1 MTLEGKIGLVTGSTK
16 NIGKAIALRLAQDG
30 ADMFIHHAPFEKPP
44 EDVAEEVRAMG
55 RRAWIIRGNI
65 GSPEQ
70 IAGMFEQVATEAG
83 RLDILV
89 NSAAMGDAKSA
100 LEITH
105 RQWDRT
111 LNVSAR
117 SVLLCSQ
124 HAAKLMT
131 SGWGRIVNIS
141 SLGSR
146 RYLPDY
152 VAIGASKAV
161 VENLTRSLA
170 VELAPRGILVN
181 CVCGG
186 IIKTSALDHLGPT
199 MARQKEEYIARCP
212 LHRLGEPEDLARVV
226 SFLCS
231 DDARWIMGQTIV
243 ADGGYSLW

>member
-1 MTLEGKIGLVTGSTK
+1 MSLENKIALVTGSTK
-16 NIGKAIALRLAQDG
+16 NIGKAIALRLARDG

-44 EDVAEEVRAMG
+44 EDVADEVRAMG

-70 IAGMFEQVATEAG
+70 IAGMFEQIEATTG

-100 LEITH
+100 LDINH

-111 LNVSAR
+111 LNISAR

-124 HAAKLMT
+124 HGSRLMT

-146 RYLPDY
+146 RYIPDY

-186 IIKTSALDHLGPT
+186 IINTSALDHLGPS
-199 MARQKEEYIARCP
+199 MQKQKEAYIERCP
-212 LHRLGEPEDLARVV
+212 LHRLGEPEDMARVV

-231 DDARWIMGQTIV
+231 DDAGWIVGQTIV